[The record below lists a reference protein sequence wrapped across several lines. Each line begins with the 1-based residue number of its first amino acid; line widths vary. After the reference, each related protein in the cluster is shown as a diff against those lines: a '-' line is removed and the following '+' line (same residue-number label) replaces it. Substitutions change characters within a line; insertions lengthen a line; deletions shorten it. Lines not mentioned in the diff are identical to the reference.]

1 MNGWVRR
8 NPALVAKLEQE
19 RQLRAG
25 ISGHKTGLPKKLLE
39 LFAPLPPLP
48 FKDTIRK
55 RKPKTGY
62 SGIAQYVDLFAKPG
76 EDEYEPKAESSLPEP
91 RLFRN
96 PEMPLQA
103 RVEGPLKLER
113 CALHCPALA
122 RLAPYPLGPLHL
134 HVCGRTCSDQRRRLD
149 HFLACFLSCTS
160 IM

>member
-1 MNGWVRR
+1 M
-8 NPALVAKLEQE
+8 AKLEQE

-48 FKDTIRK
+48 FKENIRK

-62 SGIAQYVDLFAKPG
+62 SGIAQYVSLFAKEGDP
-76 EDEYEPKAESSLPEP
+76 EYEPKQDNPLPEP

-113 CALHCPALA
+113 YATPSLSMFLYPFVDCRTHCE
-122 RLAPYPLGPLHL
+122 RHL
-134 HVCGRTCSDQRRRLD
+134 TLP
-149 HFLACFLSCTS
+149 
-160 IM
+160 